1 MGNLFE
7 QKYPNNIR
15 QISGLNNIPFQDDV
29 VLECDSSAGAVSI
42 NLLDIP
48 VSSGVGY
55 WSTQYK
61 LYIVDKSNTAGTNN
75 ITVNAPVGTKINGA
89 ASFIISS
96 NGASLLVRV
105 ASNNNYVGQYSSGLG
120 GGITALTV
128 TDTPTINLTLNPI
141 VGGFNLLA
149 DVEYKDF
156 VSAVKN
162 MTNHNT
168 SYCKKTN
175 QLGVL
180 KKYENPFQSITDG
193 SIFQAFDTVNENG
206 TLVGSFNM
214 ITGTFTAPSNGFYYI
229 QSQLGYAM
237 NESDQ
242 YSFVSDNPNTVGQAW
257 VNLATD
263 AGSVSIT
270 NYLVGSGL
278 ASVALKT
285 VSQFSNSLFLYSNF
299 ILKLNTGNQIRVVYT
314 NNSDLEMFGQNN
326 SNLIFRATKLSN

>member
-15 QISGLNNIPFQDDV
+15 TISGLNNIPYQDDV
-29 VLECDSSAGAVSI
+29 VIECDTSAGAVSI

-48 VSSGVGY
+48 VNGGAGF

-61 LYIVDKSNTAGTNN
+61 LYIVDKSNNAGTNN
-75 ITVNAPVGTKINGA
+75 ITVNAPLGTKINGGS
-89 ASFIISS
+89 SFLISS

-128 TDTPTINLTLNPI
+128 TDSPTIDLTLTPI
-141 VGGFNLLA
+141 LGGFNLKA
-149 DVEYKDF
+149 DVTIMDF
-156 VSAVKN
+156 MSAVKN

-175 QLGVL
+175 QLGAL

-193 SIFQAFDTVNENG
+193 AIFQAFDTVNENG
-206 TLVGSFNM
+206 GLVGSFNM
-214 ITGTFTAPSNGFYYI
+214 ATGTFTVPTTGFYYI

-257 VNLATD
+257 VNNPTD

-299 ILKLNTGNQIRVVYT
+299 VLKLNAGNQIRVVYT

-326 SNLIFRATKLSN
+326 SNLIFRATRLSN